1 MNRLVAVS
9 LLMISMALVLFACKK
24 NSDNNCNYDA
34 CAVKAGAIEVTNLE
48 NYLSGAGITGATKTC
63 SGLYYQVL
71 NPGADRSPNVCSYV
85 TVNYKGTLTNGTV
98 FDSTATNSPASF
110 PLITLIEGWKQALP
124 LIKKGGKI
132 RMYLPPSL
140 GYGSSSSGVI
150 PANSILIFDVELL
163 DIQ

>member
-9 LLMISMALVLFACKK
+9 LLMTTFGIVLFSCKK
-24 NSDNNCNYDA
+24 SDNTCNYDA
-34 CAVKAGAIEVTNLE
+34 CSVKAGAIEVTNLE
-48 NYLSGAGITGATKTC
+48 SYLSGAGITGATKTC

-71 NPGADRSPNVCSYV
+71 SPGADRSPSVCSYV
-85 TVNYKGTLTNGTV
+85 TVNYKGMLTNGTV

-140 GYGSSSSGVI
+140 GYGSSSSGAI
-150 PANSILIFDVELL
+150 PANSILIFEVELL